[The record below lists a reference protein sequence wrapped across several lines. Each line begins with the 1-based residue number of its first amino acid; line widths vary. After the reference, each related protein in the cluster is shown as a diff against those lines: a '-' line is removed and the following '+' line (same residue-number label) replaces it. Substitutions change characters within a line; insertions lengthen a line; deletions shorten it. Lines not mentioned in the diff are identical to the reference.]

1 MAKKFNNPGE
11 RISKTF
17 CTLPWAHMHVWPEG
31 KTYTCCLA
39 DNDHVLGNVKDQ
51 TLEEMWNVPLQ
62 KSIRKDMLEG
72 KEPATC
78 RKCFSQERNDIQSMR
93 IAANQMLEKHMDRF
107 VETTQEDGHS
117 DEFKLLYWDF
127 RFSNICNFKCRM
139 CGGSLSSKWFDDEKK
154 IFGHTSLPKALI
166 HVNDVSKK
174 NIYEYLDEFIEEVEE
189 VYFAGGEPLLMDE
202 HYMILER
209 LIEVG
214 NTKCKIRYNTNFSFI
229 KYKKWDLFELWRNFT
244 KHGKGHVQIFASI
257 DTFGKYA
264 EYSRKGTDWDKV
276 ETNIKKTLEAG
287 FEFSMSATTSIFT
300 IMHLTEHIDYMM
312 YNVGVKPYHI
322 HLNNILTFPSHYHIN
337 ILPDEIKELISNKM
351 DRHLESMTDHNRKH
365 FDYKYES
372 IKKYLFSKPDMDVE
386 KVRSKFKL
394 LTEKLDKGREESFV
408 EVYPELADWYNSLD
422 SFGDVTKI
430 W

>member
-31 KTYTCCLA
+31 KAYTCCLA
-39 DNDHVLGNVKDQ
+39 DNDHVLGNVKDS

-93 IAANQMLEKHMDRF
+93 IAANQMLDKHMDRF
-107 VETTQEDGHS
+107 VETTQPDGHS

-166 HVNDVSKK
+166 HINDVSKK
-174 NIYEYLDEFIEEVEE
+174 NIYDYLDEFIEDVEE
-189 VYFAGGEPLLMDE
+189 IYFAGGEPLLMDE

-209 LIEVG
+209 LIAVG

-244 KHGKGHVQIFASI
+244 QHGSHNVQIFASI
-257 DTFGKYA
+257 DAFGPVA
-264 EYSRKGTDWDKV
+264 EYSRKGTDWKKV
-276 ETNIKKTLEAG
+276 ESNIVKTIEAG
-287 FEFSMSATTSIFT
+287 FEFSMSCTTSIFN
-300 IMHLTEHIDYMM
+300 IFHIPDLVDHLLSI
-312 YNVGVKPYHI
+312 GVKHYHI
-322 HLNNILTFPSHYHIN
+322 HLNNILTFPQHYHIN
-337 ILPDEIKELISNKM
+337 ILPDHLKKLASDNLDKHLLSLPEGK
-351 DRHLESMTDHNRKH
+351 RHHYVE
-365 FDYKYES
+365 KYDS
-372 IKKYLFSKPDMDVE
+372 IKRYLYSEPEKDLEGTRRKFKYL
-386 KVRSKFKL
+386 
-394 LTEKLDKGREESFV
+394 TTKLDVGREESFTDT
-408 EVYPELADWYNSLD
+408 YPIMADWYNSLEMP
-422 SFGDVTKI
+422 
-430 W
+430 